1 MFSVRLVTADS
12 YQATPLPQLD
22 PTYSEFRG
30 AEIKHVPIVR
40 VFGTAS
46 TGEKTCLHLH
56 GVFPYMYVPFTGEDN
71 ANAYAYKLA
80 ASLDAAI
87 NISLGS
93 AASNTQHVYQIQHIA
108 GIPYYGYHRREHQFF
123 KIYFYNPAMMK
134 KAADLLQ
141 NGSVLNHRLQP
152 HEAHIPFILQF
163 MMDYNLHGMSLINL
177 SKIKH
182 RRDVTQIISETKS
195 SGDSLLSPVDDIN
208 YLPVSVMRQSLCKL
222 EVDAL
227 ASDILNRGELEKG
240 MELNPGL
247 EAIWEEERARRM
259 QAGLPYDDSQLLT
272 PQSPKRPPYKATE
285 SDIYQ
290 QARLNH
296 RLEIISQCDESTLSS
311 STTPPIPYP
320 LEVNDD
326 DQLINA
332 SNLGS
337 NSVNN
342 LDRSQQYLGDVT
354 SLTSFNMSQGSKNSQ
369 STHDSSILDAADMSL
384 VEILNE
390 LARADDNQKA
400 IDDDSVLGT
409 QSSIFENIE
418 NKSDNE
424 DEENVSD
431 LNITCL
437 ELDSMSSW
445 DNIEKSPSQ
454 LVPVNLLEIN
464 TEVPHRSLSDILRD
478 TDTES
483 QDSEGSRLPQL
494 DGAGDLSNFLESEE
508 DESRTQ
514 CEELK
519 RVSEC
524 QTPILNNNLS
534 NSDNEAFIIEE
545 LISGLSKSN
554 KNGNF
559 STAFI
564 SDGTWPSY
572 LPNETSLE
580 QFNTMNYEPLGS
592 IFESDFDNIMG
603 MSLLLSN
610 NDETSVDI
618 NLPVRDEE
626 IPLAA
631 VLNGDPCFTQTA
643 EMDKSDFAELQDQYV
658 SLLDSALVPD
668 VYKNSFDSDIVNSC
682 SDRTEEKEMESLNS
696 RNFRFTTNS
705 RDSNLSSENVT
716 PNIQEPDAKVCKN
729 KLNLPSALGR
739 IDDNCKEFSRVP
751 SDSSDYNCNVV
762 ATWEELQDPKF
773 IPKRIIKRKRNGK
786 SRKRILTRR
795 PILNDSMSARRKG
808 RTRKGVTNNITSHV
822 VPTNVNNLDSSS
834 STQIDDVP
842 LKIDNKILERS
853 LCEKISMVEHS
864 SYTATDDTEKI
875 SQNLSIEEPQT
886 DNLLHVP
893 ISSEVNQVH
902 RRISPTNLDSDLKQ
916 GEISDMLPS
925 ESVTDVH
932 NTLPDAKYSTYNIG
946 ENDNVVTPI
955 ITDFEKLVDVSTE
968 SKISVDN
975 NLQYLSHYSSA
986 RSHSGVFPFGKLN
999 HRHCYACIRVGLVRD
1014 YVFTPDE
1021 IWVIEKRKRGKL
1033 PSLSSGICNKK
1044 CRLPFVPLQKL
1055 KIIDKSELNMTQ
1067 LSINKMGPENFTLT
1081 CDSSKINTIN
1091 DNYVDDTSIIHD
1103 FHQSESPKFIDI
1115 EDLSQISKS
1124 DEKLIEETS
1133 AICKTNV
1140 KNDDNILS
1148 DNTLLPINDFAFT
1161 QSAQISS
1168 TQNLDQFI
1176 TNKKCEPSI
1185 IERVFDDKPCRTDVN
1200 SNNRSILLKLNNKN
1214 KTEVVNSKVRSP
1226 KIVEFS
1232 KRKNK
1237 KHDNAPVNMF
1247 EECIQLE
1254 LMKNEREKKE
1264 EIIYPDATSIAIM
1277 QSIGTKKLSEVNNHD
1292 SILPS
1297 IFVETKNPELQSQI
1311 INMNGDETNI
1321 PKINLMLN
1329 KESNIISSSQSESA
1343 ILNKRPEIRC
1353 SIDRNKV
1360 DLTFITAKNC
1370 EKDDVKNVV
1379 NTSDFRVNI
1388 PRISLECTESIDSQ
1402 IFEDNIEV
1410 NMMSKNDIS
1419 INSHEQQFNGFDD
1432 STLDVH
1438 LCDSLYKD
1446 DVTSNNIFETTE
1458 PEEEHTTST
1467 NSCDNDHESEQYTNA
1482 VAEANFYAGKNY
1494 TIDAISLEIPQCL
1507 FEEDSNSENT
1517 QRKSGD
1523 LLSENTLNA
1532 QTIEEFP
1539 SREIISDKSIS
1550 DNCNNVSVNNFNL
1563 KQLCESNSE
1572 ILSTTDNNSSSGNV
1586 TRHELSTSSDVRK
1599 SSTTQHSSATNELI
1613 NENKSQNDS
1622 NYTCELPRPSTP
1634 EQLSCPENC
1643 HDNSKDYFDV
1653 EMIARM
1659 LDSILVLRENKT
1671 SYKSIVNK
1679 KNITQCSKKD
1689 LPNGSTENSNNLFRN
1704 SDENIVGSVIKY
1716 TPNKIS
1722 IIRRIYLS
1730 KNKNAQKEL
1739 NNLNVTTWNKN
1750 ELFIKENKL
1759 RNNHMKISEVKKVI
1773 ETKINNGKL
1782 FVYKNQEM
1790 PVLENCDI
1798 ICENSVTKNND
1809 EDVCM
1814 VKSQIHTHNNLS
1826 IAKSSSISDNAKPI
1840 NELIHESN
1848 NNRLVPRF
1856 ESLMIQNNKLPTS
1869 NIVDHSNMKVGIKI
1883 VEEPECIFNHENNNP
1898 NSSEISDNISKNVLV
1913 EAGHD
1918 NDHDDISQVVEHSKT
1933 NQYQKTDTIINAVTC
1948 SVNSTA
1954 HVAMNIDGNKI
1965 EDSSMNG
1972 NKSEKLDNVNSLEV
1986 SIGLEYNNEITAENC
2001 ESNIEC
2007 DSHDKD
2013 RVKSNILSQTT
2024 AHVIDNDINH
2034 SISIVKCR
2042 ELSVVLKKLDINV
2055 LNEYLKNNQ
2064 NVEVCDK
2071 SELKL
2076 TFDKKTNSEKISM
2089 KKKKC
2094 VRFNEQVFIFESDE
2108 RVPLIDMEDQLH
2120 QSIVKENENKMHSSS
2135 DMDNLTEILEITEE
2149 HETVQSMTQSSEEF
2163 KNDKEYSI
2171 VSENSTV
2178 KCNGIFNDHDT
2189 EQKGNKIIKKVNEHV
2204 NEEIIHVD
2212 VDYSKLTVDCVKTNE
2227 ASIKDSINEYKSLE
2241 IDMLSEKNKIINS
2254 EKKEV
2259 TQDKPQVMINV
2270 IDADEKYN
2278 SVIAI
2283 NQNENVEIKKF
2294 TGDSKDIK
2302 MRCAV
2307 VLELCDKSVNGHVIN
2322 CESNKLSF
2330 VKNSSQKKSIPQL
2343 IDKTNGHCDTASHD
2357 KFSTVIKHE
2366 TKAISDSNEISVI
2379 SPVNKPNNSHT
2390 KSRCKRKRNNIP
2402 TTPNQSITNISV
2414 NDISFV
2420 DDITN
2425 SYKCFQNSDRIL
2437 RSYRTSSGYRN
2448 KIHTVS
2454 IDHKM
2459 VFTKVT
2465 ISDQQLSK
2473 KSPKERYLSSIGL
2486 CSMKPRGLGWLPE
2499 RTMTGSIQL
2508 QQPQVMLQ
2516 RLTPSILKYYGYTRR
2531 FKSNRFGKRFKSS
2544 SDKINIPA
2552 YDGPADLS
2560 SSDSESDADV
2570 TLMSSEK
2577 RVCAYR
2583 SSKKN
2588 TEHEA
2593 IVTPKKRKQLCSDD
2607 DAEINEYKHP
2617 KCSTSKLN
2625 ITPSRTLYR
2634 SPSRRRLLR
2643 SPGGSGNYSPLK
2655 ITVTSPKVGKITEN
2669 VSNESSHDNANVTV
2683 NLNAMCATP
2692 KRRKRLMYEKLL
2704 RNRIMPSSTS
2714 KHEDKVCGSKMNA
2727 TQQLMGELNIL
2738 NSSVTVP
2745 DTQSSSALSYHECQS
2760 ENVFS
2765 NVKDTMNIR
2774 KNLFSSNANN
2784 PKIGVLSSQ
2793 DNVEITSNDNNY
2805 IKNKTMS
2812 SDPEIA
2818 GPSTSGYINFDVKD
2832 SSERED
2838 DEETIIF
2845 EEGSDEICL
2854 KYSPSVHSNEELDEA
2869 NNEDDLCDVTFTQY
2883 LNSHEMSQQQNLFSN
2898 SNRTLSD
2905 SKKITIVPKFN
2916 SPTVKQIIDT
2926 MEMYNIP
2933 KFKNLEPFFSN
2944 QADAPG
2950 QKELAYKMLNV
2961 PGKGVTDLS
2970 AFKSSMENITGI
2982 NRWRR
2987 MKINEFH
2994 PTPGA
2999 FKSTSIRQSLAGHS
3013 SVVITP
3019 LLSAPTR
3026 KSVIKWLRARDYL
3039 KKKEKKNNAD
3049 ETIVGG
3055 ELKKFE
3061 KNIDHLKVTLQNEC
3075 SYNSDSSVV
3084 EGSPDRIVVSNLSN
3098 FSSQTGINNKIDMS
3112 RVQTKLN
3119 VQEMPDNS
3127 SIISKSSSSIGEAE
3141 SSLKSILAKSALFK
3155 SIEQPKPPGMSFGQ
3169 IECLTNSIR
3178 TNVDNENMQKCKAL
3192 TRYQFITIFCV
3203 EVHVITR
3210 DDLLPDPQHDSIS
3223 ALFYAIQS
3231 DVPPTSTIKPL
3242 EHGVIAVSTEAE
3254 SKSSYYHGSNIPFV
3268 VDHVN
3273 DEKSLFETFINIV
3286 KRSDAEIF
3294 IGWEI
3299 ESLSWGY
3306 IFQRA
3311 LRLGINFIE
3320 GISRVP
3326 TSSCKRDN
3334 QMSNNL
3340 ESLVDTKLPGRIVLD
3355 IWRIMKSEL
3364 ALLTYTFENVM
3375 YHVMN
3380 ERLPCPSFKSL
3391 TNWWNLTQSRW
3402 KVIQHYNTKILG
3414 ILRILEQLD
3423 IIGRTSEYARLFGIQ
3438 FYEVFSRGSQFR
3450 VESIMLRLAKPLNF
3464 VAVSPSAQQ
3473 RASMR
3478 AMEAL
3483 PLIMEP
3489 ESMFYS
3495 NPIVVLDFQ
3504 SLYPSIIIAHNYC
3517 FSTCLGRVEHIGQP
3531 DPFEFGATVLRIPK
3545 HTALRLKGKTNYS
3558 PCGVAFVKQQVRRG
3572 ILPRMLTEILNTRLM
3587 VKKAMKD
3594 HSHEDK
3600 LLQRVLHSR
3609 QKGLKDLANVTYGYT
3624 AANFTGRMPCMEVG
3638 DSVISKAKETLERAI
3653 KLVEST
3659 PKWGARVIY
3668 GDTDSLFILV
3678 PGKSKD
3684 DAFKV
3689 GYEIADAVTA
3699 SNLSPIKLKFEK
3711 ILYPAILQTKKRYCG
3726 YMYET
3731 PEQKEPTYLAKG
3743 IETVRRDGCPAVSK
3757 ILEKSLRILF
3767 NTKDVS
3773 LVKQYVTRQLDKVL
3787 SGKVSLED
3795 LTFAKEFR
3803 GLKGYKER
3811 ACVPALE
3818 LTRRLMKKDPR
3829 AIPRRSERVRYII
3842 VAGAPNQALIH
3853 CVRSPWELINDPG
3866 LRPNGTYYVTRVII
3880 PPLNRCLNLMGV
3892 DVNMWYKDMPRRQ
3905 ILDNPVAIPDN
3916 KQKQTIFQ
3924 YFGTI
3929 ICASC
3934 GRTSNKGIC
3943 TDCLAHPTDTLIILH
3958 ERLRWLERI
3967 NSNVTMI
3974 CQSCVGRGDVADC
3987 ISLDCPVLYRRAQAQ
4002 RDLTHHN
4009 GLRQIIESGGKF
4021 EF

>member
-30 AEIKHVPIVR
+30 TEIKHVPIVR

-93 AASNTQHVYQIQHIA
+93 AASNTQHVYQIQRIA
-108 GIPYYGYHRREHQFF
+108 GIPYYGYHQREHQFF

-195 SGDSLLSPVDDIN
+195 SGESLLSPVDDTN

-259 QAGLPYDDSQLLT
+259 QAGLPCDDSQLLT
-272 PQSPKRPPYKATE
+272 PQSPKRPSYKPTE

-290 QARLNH
+290 HERLNR

-337 NSVNN
+337 TSVNN
-342 LDRSQQYLGDVT
+342 LDKSQQYLSDVT

-369 STHDSSILDAADMSL
+369 STHDGSILDADDMPL
-384 VEILNE
+384 VEMLNE
-390 LARADDNQKA
+390 LARDDDNQET

-409 QSSIFENIE
+409 QSSVFENIE

-445 DNIEKSPSQ
+445 DNTEKSPSQ
-454 LVPVNLLEIN
+454 LVPVNLLEVN
-464 TEVPHRSLSDILRD
+464 TEVPHRSLSDILQD
-478 TDTES
+478 TDAES

-508 DESRTQ
+508 DESIKR

-545 LISGLSKSN
+545 LISDLSKSN

-592 IFESDFDNIMG
+592 VFESDFDNVMG

-618 NLPVRDEE
+618 NLSVRNEE

-668 VYKNSFDSDIVNSC
+668 IYKNSFDSDIVNSY
-682 SDRTEEKEMESLNS
+682 SDRVEEKEMVSLNS
-696 RNFRFTTNS
+696 RSFRFTTNS
-705 RDSNLSSENVT
+705 RNSNLSSENVT

-729 KLNLPSALGR
+729 KLSLPSAFDR
-739 IDDNCKEFSRVP
+739 IDENCKEFSRVP

-773 IPKRIIKRKRNGK
+773 IPKRILKRKRNGK

-808 RTRKGVTNNITSHV
+808 RTRKGVTNNIASHIV
-822 VPTNVNNLDSSS
+822 QTNVNNIDSSS

-842 LKIDNKILERS
+842 LKIDDETIERS
-853 LCEKISMVEHS
+853 LHEKSMVDDS
-864 SYTATDDTEKI
+864 SFTTPDDNERI
-875 SQNLSIEEPQT
+875 IQILPIEEPRT
-886 DNLLHVP
+886 DDLLHVP
-893 ISSEVNQVH
+893 ISSEVNQVPT
-902 RRISPTNLDSDLKQ
+902 RISPTNLDSDLNQ
-916 GEISDMLPS
+916 GEILEMLPS
-925 ESVTDVH
+925 ESVTDVR
-932 NTLPDAKYSTYNIG
+932 NTLPGVQYSMYDIS
-946 ENDNVVTPI
+946 ENENVVMPI
-955 ITDFEKLVDVSTE
+955 IADFEELVDVSTE
-968 SKISVDN
+968 NKISDDN
-975 NLQYLSHYSSA
+975 NSQYLSHYSSA

-999 HRHCYACIRVGLVRD
+999 HRHCYACIRMGLIRD

-1033 PSLSSGICNKK
+1033 RSLSSEICNKN

-1067 LSINKMGPENFTLT
+1067 LSISEMGPENFNLT
-1081 CDSSKINTIN
+1081 CDNSQIDTVN
-1091 DNYVDDTSIIHD
+1091 DNYVNNRSMIHD
-1103 FHQSESPKFIDI
+1103 FHQSESSKLIDI
-1115 EDLSQISKS
+1115 KDLSQISKL
-1124 DEKLIEETS
+1124 DEKVIEETP
-1133 AICKTNV
+1133 INCKINV
-1140 KNDDNILS
+1140 KNDDNIIS
-1148 DNTLLPINDFAFT
+1148 DNTQLPINDFAST

-1176 TNKKCEPSI
+1176 TNKKCESLL
-1185 IERVFDDKPCRTDVN
+1185 IERVYDDKSCRTDVS

-1214 KTEVVNSKVRSP
+1214 KTEVVNSKVCSP

-1232 KRKNK
+1232 KRKNND
-1237 KHDNAPVNMF
+1237 HDNASETMSKD
-1247 EECIQLE
+1247 CIQLE
-1254 LMKNEREKKE
+1254 LMKNEREKE
-1264 EIIYPDATSIAIM
+1264 EKIIYPDVTSITTM
-1277 QSIGTKKLSEVNNHD
+1277 QSNETKKLSEEKNHN
-1292 SILPS
+1292 SILTS
-1297 IFVETKNPELQSQI
+1297 IIVETKNPELHGQI
-1311 INMNGDETNI
+1311 MNMNEDETNI
-1321 PKINLMLN
+1321 PKINLMIN

-1360 DLTFITAKNC
+1360 DLTFITAKNY

-1379 NTSDFRVNI
+1379 NTSDFR
-1388 PRISLECTESIDSQ
+1388 RISLDCTESIDSQ

-1410 NMMSKNDIS
+1410 NIIPKNDIS

-1446 DVTSNNIFETTE
+1446 DVTSNNIFGTTE
-1458 PEEEHTTST
+1458 SEREHTTST
-1467 NSCDNDHESEQYTNA
+1467 DSCENDHESEQYTNA

-1507 FEEDSNSENT
+1507 FEEDSNSEST
-1517 QRKSGD
+1517 QRKSSD

-1532 QTIEEFP
+1532 QTTEEF
-1539 SREIISDKSIS
+1539 SIREIISDKSIS

-1563 KQLCESNSE
+1563 KQLYESNSG
-1572 ILSTTDNNSSSGNV
+1572 ILSTTDNSSSGNV
-1586 TRHELSTSSDVRK
+1586 TRHDLSTLSDVRK
-1599 SSTTQHSSATNELI
+1599 SSTTQCSSETDELI

-1622 NYTCELPRPSTP
+1622 NYTCGLPQPPTS
-1634 EQLSCPENC
+1634 EQLFCPESC

-1659 LDSILVLRENKT
+1659 LESILVLRENKT
-1671 SYKSIVNK
+1671 SYKSVVNK
-1679 KNITQCSKKD
+1679 KNITQCTKKD

-1730 KNKNAQKEL
+1730 KNKNTQKES
-1739 NNLNVTTWNKN
+1739 NNLNVTTLNKN
-1750 ELFIKENKL
+1750 GLFIQENKL
-1759 RNNHMKISEVKKVI
+1759 RNNHVKISEVKKII
-1773 ETKINNGKL
+1773 ETKINNEKL
-1782 FVYKNQEM
+1782 LDKVVSKVSENVKNQEI
-1790 PVLENCDI
+1790 PVLENCVI

-1809 EDVCM
+1809 DDICM
-1814 VKSQIHTHNNLS
+1814 VKSQVYTHNNLS
-1826 IAKSSSISDNAKPI
+1826 IAKSSKNPHNAKPI
-1840 NELIHESN
+1840 NKFIHESN
-1848 NNRLVPRF
+1848 NNRPVPRL
-1856 ESLMIQNNKLPTS
+1856 ESLMIQSNEIPTQ
-1869 NIVDHSNMKVGIKI
+1869 NIVNHSNKKVGIKI
-1883 VEEPECIFNHENNNP
+1883 VEEPECILNHENNNTNP
-1898 NSSEISDNISKNVLV
+1898 SEISSNISENVLV
-1913 EAGHD
+1913 EAAHD
-1918 NDHDDISQVVEHSKT
+1918 NDHDDISQDVEHSET
-1933 NQYQKTDTIINAVTC
+1933 NQYQKTDMIINAVTC
-1948 SVNSTA
+1948 SVNSSP
-1954 HVAMNIDGNKI
+1954 HVAMNVDGNKI
-1965 EDSSMNG
+1965 EDSSING

-1986 SIGLEYNNEITAENC
+1986 STGLEYNNEITAENC
-2001 ESNIEC
+2001 KSSIEC
-2007 DSHDKD
+2007 NSHDEE
-2013 RVKSNILSQTT
+2013 RVKSNVPSQTT
-2024 AHVIDNDINH
+2024 AHYIDNDINN
-2034 SISIVKCR
+2034 SIPIVKNR
-2042 ELSVVLKKLDINV
+2042 ELSVVLERLDINI
-2055 LNEYLKNNQ
+2055 LNKYLKNNQ

-2071 SELKL
+2071 SELKKL
-2076 TFDKKTNSEKISM
+2076 TFDKKTNSEKKSM

-2094 VRFNEQVFIFESDE
+2094 VRFNEQVFIFESNE
-2108 RVPLIDMEDQLH
+2108 RAPLAGMEDQLH
-2120 QSIVKENENKMHSSS
+2120 RSIVREKKNRTQSSS
-2135 DMDNLTEILEITEE
+2135 DADNLTEILEVTED
-2149 HETVQSMTQSSEEF
+2149 HETVQSMAQSSQEF
-2163 KNDKEYSI
+2163 INGKETSI
-2171 VSENSTV
+2171 VSENSIV
-2178 KCNGIFNDHDT
+2178 NCNEILNYHDT
-2189 EQKGNKIIKKVNEHV
+2189 EQKDNKIFKKVNEHV

-2212 VDYSKLTVDCVKTNE
+2212 IDYPKLTKDCVKINE
-2227 ASIKDSINEYKSLE
+2227 ASIKDSIGECKSLE
-2241 IDMLSEKNKIINS
+2241 IDMLSDKNKIINS

-2259 TQDKPQVMINV
+2259 TRDKPKIMINV
-2270 IDADEKYN
+2270 IDIDEKNN
-2278 SVIAI
+2278 SVVAI
-2283 NQNENVEIKKF
+2283 NQNENVQIKKF
-2294 TGDSKDIK
+2294 TGDSKETK

-2307 VLELCDKSVNGHVIN
+2307 VLELCDKSMNEHVAN
-2322 CESNKLSF
+2322 SENKKPSF
-2330 VKNSSQKKSIPQL
+2330 VEDCSQKKNISQL
-2343 IDKTNGHCDTASHD
+2343 IDKTNGHCDTVSHD
-2357 KFSTVIKHE
+2357 KLSPVIEPE
-2366 TKAISDSNEISVI
+2366 TKAISNSNEISVI
-2379 SPVNKPNNSHT
+2379 SPVDEPNNSHT

-2402 TTPNQSITNISV
+2402 TTPNQSITNIPV

-2454 IDHKM
+2454 IDNKM
-2459 VFTKVT
+2459 VFTKVA
-2465 ISDQQLSK
+2465 ISDQQLLK
-2473 KSPKERYLSSIGL
+2473 KSPKERFLKSIGL
-2486 CSMKPRGLGWLPE
+2486 CSMKPRGVGWLPE

-2577 RVCAYR
+2577 RVCVYR

-2588 TEHEA
+2588 TEREA

-2607 DAEINEYKHP
+2607 DAETNQHKHP

-2634 SPSRRRLLR
+2634 SPRRRRTLR

-2655 ITVTSPKVGKITEN
+2655 ITVTSPKVDKIAKN
-2669 VSNESSHDNANVTV
+2669 DSNDSSHENTNVAI
-2683 NLNAMCATP
+2683 NSNAMCATP

-2714 KHEDKVCGSKMNA
+2714 KHEDNVRGSKINA

-2745 DTQSSSALSYHECQS
+2745 NTQSSTAPSYHECQS
-2760 ENVFS
+2760 EDVFP

-2793 DNVEITSNDNNY
+2793 NNVEITNNDNC
-2805 IKNKTMS
+2805 IKNITIS
-2812 SDPEIA
+2812 CDPEIA
-2818 GPSTSGYINFDVKD
+2818 GPSTSGYINFNVKD
-2832 SSERED
+2832 HSERED
-2838 DEETIIF
+2838 DEETVIF
-2845 EEGSDEICL
+2845 EESGDEICL
-2854 KYSPSVHSNEELDEA
+2854 KYSPSVHSNEELDA

-2883 LNSHEMSQQQNLFSN
+2883 LNSHEMTQQQNLFSN

-2905 SKKITIVPKFN
+2905 SKKITTIVPKFN

-2926 MEMYNIP
+2926 MEIYNIP

-2950 QKELAYKMLNV
+2950 QKELAHKMLNV

-2982 NRWRR
+2982 NRWRK

-3019 LLSAPTR
+3019 LLSTPTR

-3039 KKKEKKNNAD
+3039 KKKEKDNAD
-3049 ETIVGG
+3049 KAIV

-3084 EGSPDRIVVSNLSN
+3084 EGSPDRIVVSSSSN
-3098 FSSQTGINNKIDMS
+3098 FSSQTWINNKIDES
-3112 RVQTKLN
+3112 RVQTELN
-3119 VQEMPDNS
+3119 VQEMPDDS
-3127 SIISKSSSSIGEAE
+3127 SITSKSSSSIGEVA
-3141 SSLKSILAKSALFK
+3141 SSLRSILAKSALFK
-3155 SIEQPKPPGMSFGQ
+3155 SDEQTKPLGMSFGQ
-3169 IECLTNSIR
+3169 IECLTNSVR

-3192 TRYQFITIFCV
+3192 TRYQYITIFCV

-3242 EHGVIAVSTEAE
+3242 EHGVIAVCTEAE
-3254 SKSSYYHGSNIPFV
+3254 SKSSYCYGSNIPFV
-3268 VDHVN
+3268 VNHVN
-3273 DEKSLFETFINIV
+3273 DEKSLFETFINII
-3286 KRSDAEIF
+3286 KRSDAEIL

-3326 TSSCKRDN
+3326 TSSYKRDN

-3340 ESLVDTKLPGRIVLD
+3340 DSFVDTKLPGRIVLD
-3355 IWRIMKSEL
+3355 IWRIMKSEI

-3380 ERLPCPSFKSL
+3380 ERLPCPAFKSL
-3391 TNWWNLTQSRW
+3391 TNWWNLPQSRW
-3402 KVIQHYNTKILG
+3402 KVVQHYNTKILG

-3495 NPIVVLDFQ
+3495 DPIVVLDFQ

-3531 DPFEFGATVLRIPK
+3531 DPFEFGATILRIPK
-3545 HTALRLKGKTNYS
+3545 HTALRLKGKINYS

-3711 ILYPAILQTKKRYCG
+3711 ILCPAILQTKKRYCG

-3731 PEQKEPTYLAKG
+3731 PEQKEPIYLAKG

-3803 GLKGYKER
+3803 GLKGYRER

-3866 LRPNGTYYVTRVII
+3866 LRPNATYYVTRVII

-3905 ILDNPVAIPDN
+3905 ILDNPAAIPDN

-3929 ICASC
+3929 VCASC

-3967 NSNVTMI
+3967 NSHVTMI
-3974 CQSCVGRGDVADC
+3974 CQSCVGRGDIADC

-4002 RDLTHHN
+4002 RDLTHQDE
-4009 GLRQIIESGGKF
+4009 LRQIIESGGKL